1 MGHLNLETG
10 LAGLIAVLVV
20 LFVSLSFSMGI
31 VASMGKLTP
40 SDTSAGNGTVQNT
53 GIAGSTGLLTTSAIV
68 AVVFLAIVVVLA
80 AFLLRKGND
89 QGA

>member
-40 SDTSAGNGTVQNT
+40 SDQGTTNTTVQNT
-53 GIAGSTGLLTTSAIV
+53 GIAGNTGFLTTSAIV
-68 AVVFLAIVVVLA
+68 AVVFIAIVIVLA
-80 AFLLRKGND
+80 AFLLRKGKN
-89 QGA
+89 

>member
-10 LAGLIAVLVV
+10 LTGLIAVLVV

-31 VASMGKLTP
+31 VASMGKPTP
-40 SDTSAGNGTVQNT
+40 SDTSAANGSVQST